1 MASNTAE
8 TDENQQQA
16 LVELLGED
24 NYRAYFEPEH
34 IPSGIHY
41 QTDLECESELVP
53 AANSTSGGGAGNN
66 WDMDSIFVE
75 ALTQSESSHIGRMY
89 KAKTAV
95 KTRFATPKSQEDVE
109 QARKARITKKTQAD
123 TRYCA
128 EIWKTWSKY
137 RNSVVNSEQVN

>member
-1 MASNTAE
+1 MASNTAK

-16 LVELLGED
+16 LVELLSED

-75 ALTQSESSHIGRMY
+75 ALTRSESSHIGRMY

-95 KTRFATPKSQEDVE
+95 KTRFATPKSQDV
-109 QARKARITKKTQAD
+109 
-123 TRYCA
+123 
-128 EIWKTWSKY
+128 
-137 RNSVVNSEQVN
+137 